1 MPTLQDLGW
10 NAQRETAFAE
20 FRKQGLLPARV
31 AVEHKHRYV
40 LLWEQGEL
48 SGEVTGR
55 LLYVAASSA
64 ELPRVGDW
72 VAVAVFDNELGI
84 IHAVLPRSSKFS
96 RQAAGRKTEEQVIA
110 ANIDR
115 VFIVQSLDQNFNL
128 RRLERYLLMIY
139 EGGALPGVILNKADL
154 CPDPAARVAA
164 VEAIAP
170 GVDVLA
176 TSPLSGLGK
185 AELQALIRPGE
196 TCTFAG
202 SSGVGKSTLINWLFG
217 KELQATAEI
226 SAWHHKGK
234 HTTTR
239 RELFLLPG
247 GGILIDTP
255 GMREL
260 QVWHADSGLE
270 AAFNDIETL
279 AADCRFADCTHTSET
294 GCAVLAAREAGEIPE
309 DRYQSY
315 LKLQKELRYLETRD
329 DKDSYLEKKRQD
341 KILHRMIKKLP
352 NKRK

>member
-10 NAQRETAFAE
+10 NSQREADFAE
-20 FRKQGLLPARV
+20 YRKQGFLPARV

-40 LLWEQGEL
+40 LLWDQGEL

-55 LLYVAASSA
+55 LLYLAAASA

-72 VAVAVFDNELGI
+72 VAVAVFDGELGI

-96 RQAAGRKTEEQVIA
+96 RQTAGKKTEEQVIA

-115 VFIVQSLDQNFNL
+115 VFIVQSLDQNFSL

-139 EGGALPGVILNKADL
+139 EGSALPGVILNKADL
-154 CPDPAARVAA
+154 CPDPEARIAE

-170 GVDVLA
+170 GVEVLA
-176 TSPLSGLGK
+176 TSPLSGRGK
-185 AELQALIRPGE
+185 AELQALIHPGA

-217 KELQATAEI
+217 KDLQDTAEI

-260 QVWHADSGLE
+260 QVWHADSGME
-270 AAFNDIETL
+270 STFNDIETL
-279 AADCRFADCTHTSET
+279 AANCRFADCTHTSET

-315 LKLQKELRYLETRD
+315 LKLQKELRYLESRD

-341 KILHRMIKKLP
+341 KILHRMIKKMP